1 MAQYLK
7 LCNIK
12 LFINLCAL
20 SYRLKMANSN
30 DNKIWY
36 IYLLSLLYTIYIQIY
51 IHTNNLWIIGG
62 YLTNNRWRKKM
73 NIFRGN
79 EFIVFFFIFIFMFTS
94 YYVNDLD
101 KLQMINFFSENDHAF
116 SVTNYSLIYQKSFFS
131 LSKSKY
137 FNLLVNVPTFSL
149 DILKISSPPRN
160 ISRIVYIKKW
170 VWSSRKK
177 VSRINCRTTDKHCF
191 DC

>member
-1 MAQYLK
+1 MVY
-7 LCNIK
+7 
-12 LFINLCAL
+12 LFIILTI
-20 SYRLKMANSN
+20 Y
-30 DNKIWY
+30 Y
-36 IYLLSLLYTIYIQIY
+36 IYTNIYTYKQFVNNWRLFNKLSVTEKNEHFQRKWIYC
-51 IHTNNLWIIGG
+51 
-62 YLTNNRWRKKM
+62 
-73 NIFRGN
+73 
-79 EFIVFFFIFIFMFTS
+79 FFFIFIFMFTS
-94 YYVNDLD
+94 CYVNDLD

-137 FNLLVNVPTFSL
+137 FNLLVNVSTFSL